1 MVKKQAKK
9 QTAEEKAKPIEVT
22 KRDISL
28 DKKGYADVLAFL
40 VKSLGVAIMLFA
52 AFYMIMQD
60 LKASEEKKVLG
71 ALLQTAQENIR
82 QLEANGQAVNRYLVS
97 RKGRLDRNAAG
108 FVWNIAGPTNMA
120 KALMWYSPSDKAW
133 RIMEERSKHRIM
145 KHAGDART
153 VELVKHLREKTG
165 EHKMG
170 KAVIEPR
177 RLEALLSTTKLN
189 ATPEHAD
196 FVPWVFSFSTD
207 KQDFSYLLMLPEV
220 DKLFSLEQSEQ
231 QTVSIH
237 SFTLFKPYDRK
248 PFFTKTPSAA
258 DNSMFKPMHLR
269 DALTLSGETTWE
281 AEIFVAPT
289 TAYILFTILP
299 WFVLGI
305 GVSFSF
311 IGGLYLHRSYTRE
324 NQLAH
329 ISESLADK
337 KTELQSKESER
348 LRMVNDFR
356 KSEWESR
363 AIINAVSD
371 IIFETDSSGTLL
383 FLNDT
388 WRKITGRDVSSM
400 IGENLFDQ
408 LHPDDVS
415 QHKEMFKEFT
425 AGYREAYRRE
435 ARLRVVDKR
444 YRFIELGFSMIRLS
458 DDTARVVGTMT
469 DIEKRKK
476 AEIAHYSAE
485 KQYKEMFE
493 NALNGIYQVAPEGDF
508 ISLNQAFAD
517 ILGYDS
523 PDELRESVRN
533 MRDQLY
539 VDPHQRSLLEV
550 QAGSQGKV
558 IGAENEIRKKDGTH
572 IWVLENLRAIYDR
585 EGQVQYYEGNVWDI
599 TERRLADQALRT
611 AKLEAE
617 LTSRARIEFMANMS
631 HELRTPLNA
640 VIGFSEIIHNQVM
653 GPIGEEVYV
662 EYAHDIN
669 QSGNQLLKIIND
681 ILELSQIEIGDRE
694 LKEKAFP
701 LMRVVQS
708 VFSLMDHKLKEGKLQ
723 VSVDVP
729 KELPNIFAEEL
740 AMKQIIIN
748 ILSNSVKYTPEEGK
762 IDVRAYVDSDG
773 HMVIEIED
781 TGIGMT
787 DEELEKALQPFGQ
800 AAAEL
805 DRDNSGTGL
814 GLSIIQALVE
824 LHNGRFMMTSQEGVG
839 TTIKMV
845 FPKERVM
852 PLPDKRPDD
861 SDDDFSHEGSED
873 ITPPPSDGPE
883 THTDMV
889 ADMSAAESSDDADGG
904 DTIETI
910 H

>member
-1 MVKKQAKK
+1 MVKKQTTEQA
-9 QTAEEKAKPIEVT
+9 ADNKAK
-22 KRDISL
+22 DMSL
-28 DKKGYADVLAFL
+28 GKKGYTDVLAFL
-40 VKSLGVAIMLFA
+40 VKSLGAAVMLFA
-52 AFYMIMQD
+52 AFYLIMQD
-60 LKASEEKKVLG
+60 LKVSEQKKVLG

-82 QLEANGQAVNRYLVS
+82 QLEANGVAMNRYIIS
-97 RKGRLDRNAAG
+97 RKGKLDRNAAS

-120 KALMWYSPSDKAW
+120 KAMMWYSPADKAW
-133 RIMEERSKHRIM
+133 RIMEEGSKHRIT
-145 KHAGDART
+145 KHESDART
-153 VELVKHLREKTG
+153 TEIEQHLKSKSNFTQS
-165 EHKMG
+165 
-170 KAVIEPR
+170 KAVIEPQ
-177 RLEALLSTTKLN
+177 RLEALLSTTGLDVT
-189 ATPEHAD
+189 ATNIN
-196 FVPWVFSFSTD
+196 FVPWMFSLKS
-207 KQDFSYLLMLPEV
+207 KGENPKIAYLLLLPDI
-220 DKLFSLEQSEQ
+220 DKLFSLEQTEQ
-231 QTVSIH
+231 QTVAIH
-237 SFTLFKPYDRK
+237 SLTLFKPYDRK
-248 PFFTKTPSAA
+248 PLFTKTPTAMG
-258 DNSMFKPMHLR
+258 NTMFAPMHLR
-269 DALTLSGETTWE
+269 DSLFLSGEAWE
-281 AEIFVAPT
+281 AEIIVAPT

-305 GVSFSF
+305 GVSFSL

-329 ISESLADK
+329 ISESLANK

-348 LRMVNDFR
+348 LRMVNEFR

-485 KQYKEMFE
+485 KQYKAMFE

-523 PDELRESVRN
+523 PDELRETVRN

-550 QAGSQGKV
+550 QATSQGKV
-558 IGAENEIRKKDGTH
+558 IGAENEIRKKDGSH
-572 IWVLENLRAIYDR
+572 IWVLENLRAIYDN

-640 VIGFSEIIHNQVM
+640 VIGFSEIIQNEVM

-662 EYAHDIN
+662 EYARDIN

-740 AMKQIIIN
+740 AMKQILIN
-748 ILSNSVKYTPEEGK
+748 ILSNSVKYTPEGGK
-762 IDVRAYVDSDG
+762 IDVRAYVDG
-773 HMVIEIED
+773 ENQMVVEVED
-781 TGIGMT
+781 TGIGMSV
-787 DEELEKALQPFGQ
+787 EELEKALQPFGQ

-824 LHNGRFMMTSQEGVG
+824 LHNGRFLMTSQKDVG
-839 TTIKMV
+839 TQIKIV
-845 FPKERVM
+845 FPQERVM

-861 SDDDFSHEGSED
+861 YDDDFAHEGGD
-873 ITPPPSDGPE
+873 DDMPPPSDGPE

-889 ADMSAAESSDDADGG
+889 ADMAAETADEADSGE
-904 DTIETI
+904 TIETI